1 MKSYRQD
8 IDGLRALAI
17 LGVVLYHAFPKK
29 FPGGFIGVDI
39 FFVIS
44 GYLIT
49 GLVLF
54 ELEQK
59 TFRLTEFYRRRIRR
73 LFPALLLVLLFCLA
87 IGWGGLFA
95 TEYALLGQHILHGV
109 AFTSNFLLLNE
120 VNYFD
125 EVAEAKPLLH
135 LWSLAIEEQ
144 FYLIWPVLILIMVRR
159 LLVAF
164 LFFPTI
170 ILLSFLA
177 NIYLSAE
184 APAAAF
190 YTPYA
195 RAWELFIGGAFAFYE
210 RSRHYNS
217 PSIRLANL
225 LGLAGTSLIIIGLM
239 VARPTSGFPGWA
251 VLFPAFGT
259 LAIIAASPM
268 ALVNRVLLSRK
279 TMVLLGLISYPLYLW
294 HWPLLSFAYIFFSQ
308 TPPPLVRIGIVLVSL
323 VLAWVTYF
331 YVERPLRNK
340 SGWKYPASFV
350 AAMVLVGI
358 AGYAIQ
364 QYEGVKT
371 RNNAISAGLNG
382 DLGHADFHR
391 EISENFLPCEPAYLR
406 AGALRWGSHVRC
418 AQSRPNM
425 PPDLI
430 LLGDSHAEHLFIGFA
445 RALPEKNIAYY
456 VQDGLPYLS
465 SGRFE
470 NSFQAIRE
478 FGKNSKVILSIDW
491 AGRLKDSSAQAASA
505 QELSKTIDYLNRY
518 TQGVV
523 IVHGL
528 PAFSFNPQK
537 CKSDRWPFHGQEN
550 CNVDRKS
557 ALESLSKSTP
567 LIHAL
572 HTANTKFDLV
582 NLEGYLCGAQ
592 VCSMAI
598 DNDLLFRDKTH
609 LNILGSVYVA
619 NIILRDHPEVFQ
631 NLKRHN
637 QSGESSRPPDKS
649 TSPVPLK

>member
-49 GLVLF
+49 GLVLY

-87 IGWGGLFA
+87 IGWRGLFA
-95 TEYALLGQHILHGV
+95 TEYALLGQHTLHGV
-109 AFTSNFLLLNE
+109 TFTSNFLLLNE

-125 EVAEAKPLLH
+125 EIAEAKPLLH

-190 YTPYA
+190 YMPYA
-195 RAWELFIGGAFAFYE
+195 RAWELFTGGA
-210 RSRHYNS
+210 
-217 PSIRLANL
+217 
-225 LGLAGTSLIIIGLM
+225 
-239 VARPTSGFPGWA
+239 
-251 VLFPAFGT
+251 

-268 ALVNRVLLSRK
+268 AFVNRVLLSRK
-279 TMVLLGLISYPLYLW
+279 TMVGLGLISYPLYLW

-308 TPPPLVRIGIVLVSL
+308 TPPPLVRIGMVLVSL
-323 VLAWVTYF
+323 VLAWVTYL

-350 AAMVLVGI
+350 SAMALVGI

-382 DLGHADFHR
+382 DIGHADFHR
-391 EISENFLPCEPAYLR
+391 EISENFPPCQPAYLR
-406 AGALRWGSHVRC
+406 AGALRWESHVRC

-430 LLGDSHAEHLFIGFA
+430 LLGDSYAEHLFIGFA

-465 SGRFE
+465 SGRFD

-528 PAFSFNPQK
+528 PAFSFNLQK

-582 NLEGYLCGAQ
+582 NLEGYLCGVQ

-619 NIILRDHPEVFQ
+619 NRILRDHPEVFQ

>member
-8 IDGLRALAI
+8 IDGLRAVAI
-17 LGVVLYHAFPKK
+17 IGVILYHAFPKK

-49 GLVLF
+49 RLVF
-54 ELEQK
+54 YELEQK

-73 LFPALLLVLLFCLA
+73 LFPALLLVLLFCLV
-87 IGWGGLFA
+87 IGWRGLFA

-109 AFTSNFLLLNE
+109 TFTSNFLLLNE

-125 EVAEAKPLLH
+125 AIAEAKPLLH

-144 FYLIWPVLILIMVRR
+144 FYLIWPLMILILAIRPR
-159 LLVAF
+159 VA
-164 LFFPTI
+164 LYFFSVI
-170 ILLSFLA
+170 VVLSFLA
-177 NIYLSAE
+177 NIFLSAE
-184 APAAAF
+184 APTTAF
-190 YTPYA
+190 YMPYA

-210 RSRHYNS
+210 RSRHYRS
-217 PSIRLANL
+217 PSAHLANVF
-225 LGLAGTSLIIIGLM
+225 GLVGASLIIIGLAI
-239 VARPTSGFPGWA
+239 ARPTSGFPGWA
-251 VLFPAFGT
+251 VLFPAFGA

-268 ALVNRVLLSRK
+268 AFVNRMFLARK
-279 TMVLLGLISYPLYLW
+279 TMVGLGLISYPLYLW

-323 VLAWVTYF
+323 VLAWVTYL

-364 QYEGVKT
+364 QYEGVNI
-371 RNNAISAGLNG
+371 RNNAIFAGLNG

-391 EISENFLPCEPAYLR
+391 EISENFPPCQPAYLR
-406 AGALRWGSHVRC
+406 AGALRWESHVRC

-470 NSFQAIRE
+470 TSFQAIRE
-478 FGKNSKVILSIDW
+478 LGKNSKVILSIDW
-491 AGRLKDSSAQAASA
+491 AGRLKDYSAQAASA
-505 QELSKTIDYLNRY
+505 QELSKTIDYLNQH

-528 PAFSFNPQK
+528 PAFPFNPQK
-537 CKSDRWPFHGQEN
+537 CKSDRWPFQGKEK
-550 CNVDRKS
+550 CNVDKKS

-567 LIHAL
+567 LIQVL

-582 NLEGYLCGAQ
+582 DLEGYLCGAQ
-592 VCSMAI
+592 DCSMAI

-609 LNILGSVYVA
+609 LNILGSVYIA
-619 NIILRDHPEVFQ
+619 NRILRDHPEVFQ
-631 NLKRHN
+631 NLTRHH
-637 QSGESSRPPDKS
+637 QSGESSRPFDKS